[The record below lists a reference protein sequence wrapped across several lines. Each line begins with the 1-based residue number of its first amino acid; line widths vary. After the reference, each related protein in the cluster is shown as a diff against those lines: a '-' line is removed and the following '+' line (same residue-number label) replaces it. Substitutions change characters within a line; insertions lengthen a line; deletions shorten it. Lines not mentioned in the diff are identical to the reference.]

1 MICSVTWSKSGC
13 ATCSEASI
21 ESRSGLQFQRAQN
34 PYTPVQANV
43 PSVCGLPT
51 ALARGSRGSV
61 YKRPTLR
68 VVLVVSVDLD
78 GEVAS
83 CDVATGAAEQE
94 SWSSIDAGNSA
105 PVGASVYG

>member
-1 MICSVTWSKSGC
+1 MH
-13 ATCSEASI
+13 A
-21 ESRSGLQFQRAQN
+21 
-34 PYTPVQANV
+34 
-43 PSVCGLPT
+43 

-68 VVLVVSVDLD
+68 VVLVASVDLD